1 MGEKVVQ
8 DRTLYQIWMV
18 TYGASGR
25 EITHEML
32 QNEGNFLLEECY
44 TSQGREF
51 KYTLVYLNRNKRIRM
66 SSIENFLKLLEQK
79 YGIVKTNIFGYDAV
93 VTSLKEIEEHP
104 GFLLMREQMNNDDD
118 GFSWWILNGNIK
130 TTKSGLLWKYRMDID
145 VNEMPRTI
153 LIQKTNEGIELAKAY
168 KRLKTEHEELKT
180 EIEELKE
187 ENGTLKE
194 RVKIQCKTIID
205 LGEFLKD
212 GPGESS
218 V

>member
-25 EITHEML
+25 DITHEML
-32 QNEGNFLLEECY
+32 QNDGNFLLEECY

-51 KYTLVYLNRNKRIRM
+51 KYTLVHLNRSKRIRM
-66 SSIENFLKLLEQK
+66 SSIENFLKLIEQK

-104 GFLLMREQMNNDDD
+104 GFLLMREQMNNEDD
-118 GFSWWILNGNIK
+118 GFSWWLLNGNII

-205 LGEFLKD
+205 LGEFFKD
-212 GPGESS
+212 GSGESS